1 MVGMR
6 VQHDIHESFAA
17 NGFSAVDANTAP
29 LESHKSSLLDDTNK
43 AIIRELQKSGRK
55 PYGAIGKVVGLSEAA
70 VRGRVQRLVEAG
82 IIQIVA
88 VTDPIQLGYRRQA
101 LIGVNT
107 TGDLD
112 AIAARLRETDGIDYI
127 VAAAGRFDMLL
138 EGFTADD
145 DELLDLVM
153 RIRKIPGVDHTEV
166 FTYLRLIEQ
175 RYDFGVG

>member
-1 MVGMR
+1 MR
-6 VQHDIHESFAA
+6 VQHDIHEPFPAA
-17 NGFSAVDANTAP
+17 GSPDNGAAAMEP
-29 LESHKSSLLDDTNK
+29 HKCTLLDETNK

-82 IIQIVA
+82 IIQIVT

-107 TGDLD
+107 SGDLD
-112 AIAARLRETDGIDYI
+112 AIADRLRKTGGIDYI

-138 EGFTADD
+138 EVFTADD
-145 DELLDLVM
+145 DDLLDLVM

-175 RYDFGVG
+175 RYDFGVR